1 MAIPSKE
8 YCEKFYNRT
17 LDMINQFKPDLL
29 YFDDTALPGKFFLEI
44 LDTNKAFFEASEELK
59 KLATD
64 YKVTIVFK
72 PE

>member
-1 MAIPSKE
+1 
-8 YCEKFYNRT
+8 
-17 LDMINQFKPDLL
+17 MINQFKPDLL